1 MSEAVVVPAYL
12 AQHPAPGT
20 QRPSRIAV
28 LRADVAD
35 RIAAGE
41 VIERPASVVR
51 ELVDNALD
59 AGAREV
65 SVELRGGGLELIRV
79 SDDGSGLPADQV
91 ELAFERHATS
101 KIRSVEDLE
110 RLATLGFR
118 GEALPSIAAVA
129 EVTMLTRE
137 TDAEAA
143 TTLTLRAGRPLK
155 SGRAARQPGTTATV
169 RHLFHNMPARL
180 KFLPAGRSESLL
192 VGALIR
198 RCALARPD
206 VAFSLA
212 LDGHPSFRSTGSG
225 SLETAMAEV
234 YGPAV
239 AAALLPLAGPGLVG
253 LISNRSVTRPTKHH
267 LTLVVNRRPVQCREL
282 LAAIEAAY
290 RPLLPRGR
298 HPIATIVLEVPP
310 EEVDPNV
317 HPAKAEV
324 RLLREAELAEA
335 LAALVRDALARAP
348 ARPTDD
354 EDFSLQPSQY
364 RLPTPR
370 RRLLEAAEP
379 YRAGDEP
386 IAELRVVAQL
396 KQTLILAEGQRG
408 LYLIDQ
414 HRAHERIIY
423 HQLLARLETAT
434 PEAQALLEP
443 IVLELTP
450 TQAAAVE
457 ERLEYLQGL
466 GFDVQRFGKRD
477 YLVRAVP
484 ALPDGENVALHLE
497 ELLAEAAGEGEG
509 WRDRLLV
516 SLACRA
522 AVRRSRPLTDAAMGK
537 LLTGLAATPTP
548 ASCPHGSP
556 LILHF
561 SGDFLERQFGW

>member
-1 MSEAVVVPAYL
+1 VSEPVVVPAFL
-12 AQHPAPGT
+12 AREAPAAAPG
-20 QRPSRIAV
+20 RIAI
-28 LRADVAD
+28 LRADVAE

-65 SVELRGGGLELIRV
+65 GIELRGGGLELIRV
-79 SDDGSGLPADQV
+79 SDDGHGIAADQV

-101 KIRSVEDLE
+101 KLRSVEDLE

-129 EVTMLTRE
+129 EVTLLTRE

-143 TTLTLRAGRPLK
+143 TTVTVRAGRALK
-155 SGRAARQPGTTATV
+155 SGRAARQPGTTVTV
-169 RHLFHNMPARL
+169 RHLFHNVPARL

-192 VGALIR
+192 VGALVR

-225 SLETAMAEV
+225 SLETAMAEI
-234 YGPAV
+234 YGS
-239 AAALLPLAGPGLVG
+239 AAAATLLPLAAPGVVG
-253 LISNRSVTRPTKHH
+253 LISSRSLTRPTKHQ
-267 LTLVVNRRPVQCREL
+267 LTLIVNRRPVHCREL
-282 LAAIEAAY
+282 VAALEAAY

-298 HPIATIVLEVPP
+298 HPIATLALSLPP
-310 EEVDPNV
+310 EEIDPNV
-317 HPAKAEV
+317 HPGKAEV
-324 RLLREAELAEA
+324 RLLREAELAET
-335 LAALVRDALARAP
+335 LARLVRETLSRAP
-348 ARPTDD
+348 ARPAEG
-354 EDFSLQPSQY
+354 EDFSLDPYQR
-364 RLPTPR
+364 RLPAPR
-370 RRLLEAAEP
+370 RRVLEPAEG
-379 YRAGDEP
+379 YSAGDEP
-386 IAELRVVAQL
+386 IGGLRVVAQL
-396 KQTLILAEGQRG
+396 KETLILAEGRRG
-408 LYLIDQ
+408 LYLVDQ
-414 HRAHERIIY
+414 HRAHERVIY
-423 HQLLARLETAT
+423 HQLLGRLAAAA

-450 TQAAAVE
+450 TQATIVA

-466 GFDVQRFGKRD
+466 GFDVERFGNRD

-509 WRDRLLV
+509 WRERLLI

-522 AVRRSRPLTDAAMGK
+522 AVRRNRALSEAAMRK

-561 SGDFLERQFGW
+561 SGGFLERQFGW